1 MEGIRWDGDGVDSFD
16 LGRLTDHE
24 FEEVCRDLF
33 SDLLG
38 ILLEIFP
45 RGRDRGI
52 DLRNTSVD
60 GSKTIVQCKHWPG
73 STSAQLVTRLI
84 KEELP
89 KVTDLK
95 PDRYVIAT
103 STALTVDGKEKI
115 VTEFA
120 PYVRTTGDIHGVGE
134 IVAALR
140 SRPELVERHFRL
152 WLSSTAVLQTLLNKA
167 QHQRS
172 ALLKRRLPDVAATF
186 VAHDGFERARATLRA
201 QHVCVLAGIP
211 GVGKTT
217 VAMMLAVWLMG
228 RGYEVYEVSQDVDE
242 INDLWREGVP
252 QVFLYDDFLGQT
264 TLETMLNKN
273 EDSRLLTVIRAIEEA
288 PDKALVMTSRDYIL
302 EHAAQQYERLADPDV
317 SGATAVIRLTDL
329 NLSIRGQILYNHVDG
344 SAVSADQKHRFAEP
358 KVWRP
363 IVEHRNFNP
372 RLIEETLR
380 LAKRQ
385 EGDVAA
391 AMLEN
396 LNSPRRIWE
405 RIVENQL
412 TEEAVQ
418 ILEVLFTLQSATLAE
433 LKESWSWY
441 RQELDF
447 GAENRTFRTALRV
460 VEGTMLTIDG
470 DAISFHNPSIA
481 DYLRYHLNEGR
492 ANIKELLGAV
502 VDMRQVRHLVSAA
515 EMVDC
520 AYIRTQLKECASL
533 VLAALSDVEDSYDY
547 FDSSPGGRLE
557 YVEWLLDVGDLL
569 ESQTITE
576 FATGQL
582 ECIDLHLDLDG
593 QPVRFAQRLRGYPR
607 VTTDIAD
614 QFEGRAVEAIIGE
627 IEELIKAQEWDAAF
641 TAHEM
646 LCELSGESLH
656 DGVWESLIESGLEWL
671 RELAGSDSKD
681 WHLTSVGNLLT
692 FLFENYAQYD
702 QEEEYATVEAAW
714 KGRIEAAKDRPRQRR
729 LTATEELALFRDA
742 HSSRDLSRVA
752 ELMVRLAN
760 PEPPTAAERN
770 HNLDTEATTPTGQPL
785 APPALDNGEIQT

>member
-1 MEGIRWDGDGVDSFD
+1 MDSFE

-38 ILLEIFP
+38 VPLEIFP

-52 DLRNTSVD
+52 DLRNTAAD
-60 GSKTIVQCKHWPG
+60 GSRTIVQCKHRPG
-73 STSAQLVTRLI
+73 STSAQLVAHLI

-89 KVTDLK
+89 KVTGLK
-95 PDRYVIAT
+95 PARYVIAT
-103 STALTVDGKEKI
+103 STAVTVDGKEKL
-115 VTEFA
+115 VTSFA

-172 ALLKRRLPDVAATF
+172 ALLRRRLPDVAATF
-186 VAHDGFERARATLRA
+186 VAHDGFERARVTLSA

-217 VAMMLAVWLMG
+217 VALMLAAWLMG
-228 RGYEVYEVSQDVDE
+228 KGYEVYEVSQDIDE
-242 INDLWREGVP
+242 INDLWREDVP

-264 TLETMLNKN
+264 TLENVLNKN

-302 EHAAQQYERLADPDV
+302 EHAAQRYERLADPDV
-317 SGATAVIRLTDL
+317 SDATAVIRLTDL
-329 NLSIRGQILYNHVDG
+329 SLSVRGQILYNHVDR
-344 SAVSADQKHRFAEP
+344 SAVPTDQKRRFAEP
-358 KVWRP
+358 EVWRP

-385 EGDVAA
+385 EGDVGE

-396 LNSPRRIWE
+396 LNAPRKIWE

-433 LKESWSWY
+433 LEESWSWY
-441 RQELDF
+441 RQELDK
-447 GAENRTFRTALRV
+447 GVEPRTFRSALRV

-470 DAISFHNPSIA
+470 DEISFHNPSIA

-492 ANIKELLGAV
+492 AHIQALLGA
-502 VDMRQVRHLVSAA
+502 
-515 EMVDC
+515 MVDLRQLRELVG
-520 AYIRTQLKECASL
+520 AANMADGANIRTQLMECAST
-533 VLAALSDVEDSYDY
+533 VLAALHDVEDGDAY
-547 FDSSPGGRLE
+547 FGTSLSDLLDNL
-557 YVEWLLDVGDLL
+557 EWLLDLGDLL
-569 ESQTITE
+569 ESQPITNY
-576 FATGQL
+576 ATSQLEYIGVYLDHEGQL
-582 ECIDLHLDLDG
+582 
-593 QPVRFAQRLRGYPR
+593 VRFAQRLRSYQHVPME
-607 VTTDIAD
+607 VAD
-614 QFEGRAVEAIIGE
+614 QFEEKAAAAIRDELETQIEAQHW
-627 IEELIKAQEWDAAF
+627 AAAF
-641 TAHEM
+641 AAYEA
-646 LCELSGESLH
+646 
-656 DGVWESLIESGLEWL
+656 L
-671 RELAGSDSKD
+671 RELSRETLDGDLWTGLIECGLVWVRELSRSDPD
-681 WHLTSVGNLLT
+681 EWHIETVESLLE
-692 FLFENYAQYD
+692 FLFENDAQYD
-702 QEEEYATVEAAW
+702 QEKEYATVESALE
-714 KGRIEAAKDRPRQRR
+714 GLIEARKAQPHRRP
-729 LTATEELALFRDA
+729 LAEEERFFLRDPDA
-742 HSSRDLSRVA
+742 SRDLSRVA
-752 ELMVRLAN
+752 ELMERLAD
-760 PEPPTAAERN
+760 PELPVSADGIPPSHPTA
-770 HNLDTEATTPTGQPL
+770 
-785 APPALDNGEIQT
+785 